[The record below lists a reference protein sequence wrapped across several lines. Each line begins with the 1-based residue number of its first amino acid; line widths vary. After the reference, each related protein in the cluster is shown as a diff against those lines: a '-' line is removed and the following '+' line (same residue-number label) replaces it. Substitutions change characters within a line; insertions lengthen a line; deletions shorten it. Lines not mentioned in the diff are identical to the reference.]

1 LNKQE
6 IVAQLNKFLA
16 EVPELRKLN
25 YSTNEFPRWKTS
37 VQQILTQ
44 VYGLGSAQYSRF
56 ENAPGKFFKV
66 DTELGRQQ
74 SYHYQL
80 EAFESAL
87 KTLIQRAEMS

>member
-1 LNKQE
+1 MDKSEIVNQLNKQ
-6 IVAQLNKFLA
+6 LA
-16 EVPELRKLN
+16 EVSELRKLS
-25 YSTNEFPRWKTS
+25 YSTNEFPRWKNS

-44 VYGLGSAQYSRF
+44 AYGLDSAQYKRF

-87 KTLIQRAEMS
+87 KTLIQRAEIA